1 MHQEIITRFQS
12 RQAHVAVIGLGYVGL
27 PLAVSFAEA
36 GYRVTGIDLDRR
48 KVAAIN
54 SGESYI
60 EDVPSTV
67 VRALVTNTNGSNPL
81 PSFHGSLCATSDFG
95 VLADCDAV
103 SICVPTPLSKTGD
116 PDMSYI
122 GSTAEVARYLHA
134 VMVIVLE
141 STTYPGT
148 TTEVVLPILT
158 QTSQET
164 ADATR
169 KSHRPLCTGHR
180 SPSAKTFF
188 WRSHPNGSTP
198 AAPIDD
204 GQHAKGNGRRYPRC
218 LEVAL
223 AYYGQAID
231 TLVPVSSPAAA
242 EMVKPLKIPSAWLTL
257 GWPTS
262 CCSCVT
268 SWGSTP
274 GRCSTPPPPSPLAL

>member
-81 PSFHGSLCATSDFG
+81 PSFHSLCATSDFG

-122 GSTAEVARYLHA
+122 GSATAEVARYLHA
-134 VMVIVLE
+134 GMVIVLE

-169 KSHRPLCTGHR
+169 EEPPSTVHRPPLTVGED
-180 SPSAKTFF
+180 FF

-198 AAPIDD
+198 AAPI
-204 GQHAKGNGRRYPRC
+204 GRR
-218 LEVAL
+218 
-223 AYYGQAID
+223 
-231 TLVPVSSPAAA
+231 
-242 EMVKPLKIPSAWLTL
+242 
-257 GWPTS
+257 
-262 CCSCVT
+262 
-268 SWGSTP
+268 ST
-274 GRCSTPPPPSPLAL
+274 RQR